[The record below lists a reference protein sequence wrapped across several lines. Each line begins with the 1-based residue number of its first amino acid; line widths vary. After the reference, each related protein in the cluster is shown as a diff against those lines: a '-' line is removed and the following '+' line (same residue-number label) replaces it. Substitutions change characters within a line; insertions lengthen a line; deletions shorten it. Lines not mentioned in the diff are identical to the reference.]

1 MTSQSEGN
9 VQEPDLF
16 ALLQPLESPP
26 PPEESPIPPPE
37 EKPDLPVKKQ
47 SQPSGLPS
55 SLEKKLG
62 PIVQAS
68 PQEAPILQ
76 EIASDVG
83 TVPIAQASPQEAP
96 ILQEIASDV
105 GAVPIS
111 PQEAP
116 IEYPRAHMGIPG
128 LDEMLSGGLIR
139 GSVAAVIGQY
149 GTGKTSFA
157 VHFAIEGLKRG
168 ETVLY
173 IALEERRTRLIQYM
187 NSYGVDIQE
196 SIKNGK
202 LLVINLDPSD
212 FNLAIQGVKNE
223 IPALIRK
230 TQADRFVID
239 PISLFEDLFAD
250 DATRRRELMRFLE
263 TLRDMTN
270 CTFLFTSETDRANP
284 LSSRYNLIE
293 YLSDTVVSLRYV
305 RNTEASAVRLAVE
318 IIKMRM
324 SAHSRETKPY
334 ELKPGMVEVYI
345 DANVF

>member
-37 EKPDLPVKKQ
+37 EKPDLPAKKQ

-62 PIVQAS
+62 PIVKAS

-83 TVPIAQASPQEAP
+83 TVPIVKDSPQEAP
-96 ILQEIASDV
+96 IQ
-105 GAVPIS
+105 
-111 PQEAP
+111 
-116 IEYPRAHMGIPG
+116 YPRARMGIPG

-139 GSVAAVIGQY
+139 GSVAAIVGQY

-157 VHFAIEGLKRG
+157 VHFAVEGLKKD

-187 NSYGVDIQE
+187 NSYGVDIQK

-293 YLSDTVVSLRYV
+293 Y
-305 RNTEASAVRLAVE
+305 
-318 IIKMRM
+318 
-324 SAHSRETKPY
+324 
-334 ELKPGMVEVYI
+334 
-345 DANVF
+345 